1 MGTVKPREAT
11 PSLEVDTIDGGRFSL
26 GDQDPEAFTMVVFYR
41 GLHCPVCKKYLG
53 ELDKLYNDFRDQGVE
68 VVAVSGDTEE
78 RALGAKQKWGL
89 ESLPVGYGLEVEK
102 MREWGLFISGG
113 DGDEEPE
120 LYGEPG
126 LFLIQPDD
134 TVYYEAINSMPFG
147 RPQLQEMLTAVGNVK
162 KMGIPAHGE
171 A

>member
-1 MGTVKPREAT
+1 MGTLKPREAT

-26 GDQDPEAFTMVVFYR
+26 GEQDPEAFTMVVFYR

-78 RALGAKQKWGL
+78 RALETKQKWDIG
-89 ESLPVGYGLEVEK
+89 SVPIGYGLEVEK

-126 LFLIQPDD
+126 LFLIQPDE

-147 RPQLQEMLTAVGNVK
+147 RP
-162 KMGIPAHGE
+162 
-171 A
+171 

>member
-1 MGTVKPREAT
+1 MGTLKPREAT

-26 GDQDPEAFTMVVFYR
+26 GEQDPQAFTMVVFYR

-89 ESLPVGYGLEVEK
+89 ESLPVGYGLGVEK

>member
-89 ESLPVGYGLEVEK
+89 ESLPVGYGLGVEK